1 MSLRPSLALALVL
14 ASSAFVR
21 PAYAQEEPTAEIDVA
36 PAPPEPASA
45 VPAPIEPAPHDALAD
60 ALTLHATAPGVEL
73 GFSPDEGAFV
83 RNADRSFSLQIG
95 LLVQMRYQLSSTPD
109 PARES
114 EFIVRMVRPQLRGT
128 VLAPWIRYFV
138 QPELAGQS
146 ARLLDL
152 QIDIQPHEAIGLRA
166 GQFLTP
172 FSRTFTT
179 PVPRLLFPD
188 FSIANDAFRADRDT
202 GAMLFGTP
210 FEGLLEYYV
219 GIFNGNRIDQGG
231 NDDDQMLYMA
241 RLVASPLGRVALDE
255 TPALAAHVPFRISF
269 GVNGYL
275 GEITRTEARVDATT
289 GLPATA
295 TLGIEHQRTLGAD
308 VALQWET
315 LALQAELYY
324 RDATLV
330 DGTTRDAIG
339 GYAHLA
345 WMFFRPYLEVAARVS
360 VVDPD
365 LASGGDVQRV
375 IEGLINFYAL
385 GNHLKLQLRYAN
397 TTDERQHEPARN
409 TIHSGTLQ
417 AQLSF

>member
-1 MSLRPSLALALVL
+1 MLTRVSFALAFVL
-14 ASSAFVR
+14 ASSVPVR
-21 PAYAQEEPTAEIDVA
+21 PASAQQVPVAA
-36 PAPPEPASA
+36 PAPRDPSLARDHVEPASA
-45 VPAPIEPAPHDALAD
+45 VPAPPPSDP
-60 ALTLHATAPGVEL
+60 LTLHATAPGVEL

-95 LLVQMRYQLSSTPD
+95 LLVQVRYQLSSTPD

-128 VLAPWIRYFV
+128 VLAPWIRYVV
-138 QPELAGQS
+138 QAELAGTG

-152 QIDIQPHEAIGLRA
+152 QIDVQPHEAIGLRV

-202 GAMLFGTP
+202 GAMIFGTP
-210 FEGLLEYYV
+210 FDGLFEYDV
-219 GIFNGNRIDQGG
+219 GVFNGNRIDQGG
-231 NDDDQMLYMA
+231 NDDDEMLYMA

-255 TPALAAHVPFRISF
+255 TPALAAHVPFRVSI

-275 GEITRTEARVDATT
+275 GEITRTEPRVDATT
-289 GLPATA
+289 GLPTTA

-308 VALQWET
+308 VAAQWET
-315 LALQAELYY
+315 LAFQAEIYY

-345 WMFFRPYLEVAARVS
+345 WMFFRPYLDVAARVS

-365 LASGGDVQRV
+365 LATAGDVLRV
-375 IEGLINFYAL
+375 VEGLIDFYAL

-397 TTDERQHEPARN
+397 TTDERQHETARA

-417 AQLSF
+417 TQLAF